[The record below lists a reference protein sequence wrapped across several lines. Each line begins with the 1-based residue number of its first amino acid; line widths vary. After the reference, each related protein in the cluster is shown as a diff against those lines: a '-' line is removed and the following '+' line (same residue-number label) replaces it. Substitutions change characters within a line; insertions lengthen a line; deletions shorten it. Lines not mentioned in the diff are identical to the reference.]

1 MDIKQVLNQNK
12 LRLMISGSAALPQP
26 MLKKWEDL
34 TGFRLLERFGMTE
47 TLMALSNPYK
57 PESMRFSGKVGAPL
71 PGVEAALMCL
81 KTGQDRIEI
90 LGEDSI
96 EQGELLIASTSMF
109 DRYLNRPETTQESFV
124 IDKDG
129 KKWFK
134 TGDCAIRCP

>member
-1 MDIKQVLNQNK
+1 
-12 LRLMISGSAALPQP
+12 

-57 PESMRFSGKVGAPL
+57 PESMRLSGKVGSPL
-71 PGVEAALMCL
+71 PGVEAALMSLNSL
-81 KTGQDRIEI
+81 KSDQDTIEI
-90 LGEDSI
+90 LGEDSQ

-109 DRYLNRPETTQESFV
+109 DRYLNRPETTRESFV

-129 KKWFK
+129 REWFK
-134 TGDCAIRCP
+134 TGDCAVKCP